1 MHLPRKKT
9 HIGEI
14 HHSTTAVELALLL
27 QIFPIVLSRT
37 MKLAILLSI
46 VSGCGAL
53 ATTSPNQFQL
63 KYFDARGAAEGCR
76 LIFAIAGEEYED
88 TWYDIVPGKMESPA
102 FSAAKEGG
110 DLAMNLDRAPVLITP
125 EGVTIGQSKAIERFL
140 ARRFGLMGDND
151 TDGALV
157 DCIAEHCRDVKD
169 AQMRKRFSMFVK
181 DKTEEEKAE
190 AQKEW
195 FETDMPSMLAKIER
209 MIEQVATSK
218 GFAVGSSLSYAD
230 VCIYSLLKEC
240 FPIYQEATLKAAK
253 DCPKL
258 LEICQSV

>member
-88 TWYDIVPGKMESPA
+88 TRYDIVPGKMESPA

-125 EGVTIGQSKAIERFL
+125 EEQL
-140 ARRFGLMGDND
+140 AL
-151 TDGALV
+151 
-157 DCIAEHCRDVKD
+157 
-169 AQMRKRFSMFVK
+169 
-181 DKTEEEKAE
+181 EENA
-190 AQKEW
+190 
-195 FETDMPSMLAKIER
+195 P
-209 MIEQVATSK
+209 
-218 GFAVGSSLSYAD
+218 
-230 VCIYSLLKEC
+230 
-240 FPIYQEATLKAAK
+240 
-253 DCPKL
+253 
-258 LEICQSV
+258 